1 MDELLLS
8 RFGAMR
14 VSVSA
19 CVYRRVTPSPPAV
32 CERVPCFQPLA
43 SGEGSCKYLNALSFF
58 TSCVITKDLAN
69 EGGHGNRTQAANLPG
84 PNDGC
89 LALNS

>member
-1 MDELLLS
+1 MDELLLPV
-8 RFGAMR
+8 RAER
-14 VSVSA
+14 VSVA
-19 CVYRRVTPSPPAV
+19 ARCVYPRVTPPPPAV

-69 EGGHGNRTQAANLPG
+69 EGGHGNRTQAAN
-84 PNDGC
+84 
-89 LALNS
+89 